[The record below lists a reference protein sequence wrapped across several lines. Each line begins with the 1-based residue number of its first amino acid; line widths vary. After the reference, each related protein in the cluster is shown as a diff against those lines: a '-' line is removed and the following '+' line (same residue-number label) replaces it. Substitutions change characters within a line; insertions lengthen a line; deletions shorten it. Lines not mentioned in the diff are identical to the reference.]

1 MFVTKI
7 ETGFVFGA
15 MECCNQ
21 NWICLWGH
29 FWSKVLLFV
38 VELKQPDDNVIDEV
52 DYDEDDEMTND
63 DKVEHLETISS
74 ACARTAVPICTD
86 FLHRDV
92 WEKGCKHNYDD
103 LQH

>member
-1 MFVTKI
+1 MEQWNAVIK
-7 ETGFVFGA
+7 TGFVSEATFG
-15 MECCNQ
+15 Q
-21 NWICLWGH
+21 KFRYL
-29 FWSKVLLFV
+29 S
-38 VELKQPDDNVIDEV
+38 VELIQHDDNVIDEV

-92 WEKGCKHNYDD
+92 
-103 LQH
+103 